1 MRVASDGSLLT
12 RRRTVEASAL
22 VSRGLG
28 WLATVGY
35 LVQVTAAG
43 PVPAPLEHSLYVG
56 IVAMAIANLLALAGW
71 RRPGGRWYSVY
82 SAGQVA
88 LDSVVVAGL
97 VAFSEGYTG
106 QVTWPI
112 MAVPVVVAAIRH
124 RLGGALLVWAFT
136 SAWFGLVV
144 GFGSGSA
151 QPRDAIFATLINLLV
166 ALVTGTQSTAF
177 ARQLAT
183 LNQVRRELQHQ
194 ATHDSLTGLP
204 NRAQLAERA
213 ARSDGDGLA
222 VLLLDLNG
230 FKQVNDTYGHAAGDE
245 LLHQVALRL
254 SAVIGSGD
262 LVGRLGG
269 DEFLVLLPD
278 AGPERAAQV
287 ADRIRELI
295 RRPVRIG
302 DGREVTVGVSV
313 GQAVRPVGGTAG
325 LDTLTAEADAAMYRE
340 KHTRRAA

>member
-1 MRVASDGSLLT
+1 MRVASDQSLLT

-28 WLATVGY
+28 WLSTVVY
-35 LVQVTAAG
+35 LVQLKAAG
-43 PVPAPLEHSLYVG
+43 PVPAALERSLWAG
-56 IVAMAIANLLALAGW
+56 IVAMAAANLLAFAGW
-71 RRPGGRWYSVY
+71 RRPGSRWYSAQ

-88 LDSVVVAGL
+88 LDSAVIAGL
-97 VAFSEGYTG
+97 VAFSDGYTG

-124 RLGGALLVWAFT
+124 RLGGALTVWAFT
-136 SAWFGLVV
+136 SIWFGLVV
-144 GFGSGSA
+144 AISPGPA
-151 QPRDAIFATLINLLV
+151 QPRDAVFSALINLLI
-166 ALVTGTQSTAF
+166 ALVTGTQATAF

-183 LNQVRRELQHQ
+183 LQQVRSELQHQ
-194 ATHDSLTGLP
+194 ATHDPLTGLP
-204 NRAQLAERA
+204 NRARLAERA
-213 ARSDGDGLA
+213 AACTGRLG

-230 FKQVNDTYGHAAGDE
+230 FKQVNDTYGHASGDE

-254 SAVIGSGD
+254 SAIIGSGD

-278 AGPERAAQV
+278 ADPERAARV
-287 ADRIRELI
+287 ADRIREVI
-295 RRPVRIG
+295 RRPIQIG

-313 GQAVRPVGGTAG
+313 GLAVRPADGTAA

>member
-1 MRVASDGSLLT
+1 MPVPPDESLLT
-12 RRRTVEASAL
+12 RRRTVELSAL
-22 VSRGLG
+22 ITRGLG
-28 WLATVGY
+28 WLSTIAY
-35 LVQVTAAG
+35 LMQVTTAG
-43 PVPAPLEHSLYVG
+43 PVPAPLERSLIAG
-56 IVAMAIANLLALAGW
+56 IVAMAAANLLAFAGW
-71 RRPGGRWYSVY
+71 RRPGGRWYSAL

-97 VAFSEGYTG
+97 VTISEAYTG

-124 RLGGALLVWAFT
+124 RLAGALLVWAFT
-136 SAWFGLVV
+136 SASFGLVV
-144 GFGSGSA
+144 SLALGSS
-151 QPRDAIFATLINLLV
+151 QPRDAIFGALINLLI

-177 ARQLAT
+177 ARQLDT

-194 ATHDSLTGLP
+194 ARHDNLTGLP
-204 NRAQLAERA
+204 NRAHLAERA
-213 ARSDGDGLA
+213 AHCSGRRLA

-254 SAVIGSGD
+254 SAIIGSGD

-269 DEFLVLLPD
+269 DEFVVLLPD

-287 ADRIRELI
+287 ADRIREVI
-295 RRPVRIG
+295 RRPVQIG
-302 DGREVTVGVSV
+302 DGRAVTVGVSV
-313 GQAVRPVGGTAG
+313 GQAVRPVDGTAD
-325 LDTLTAEADAAMYRE
+325 LDTLTAEADVAMYRE
-340 KHTRRAA
+340 KHARRAA